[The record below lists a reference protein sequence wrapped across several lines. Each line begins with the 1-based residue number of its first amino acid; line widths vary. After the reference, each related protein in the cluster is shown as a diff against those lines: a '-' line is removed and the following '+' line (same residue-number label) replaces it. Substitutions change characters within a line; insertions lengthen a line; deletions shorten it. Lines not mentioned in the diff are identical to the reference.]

1 MHNSPLSRLGFAG
14 GRWRLVAVTIFIAAA
29 GVTASPIA
37 PALVRYPAVTA
48 SPRTASSFSDS
59 ACAATGATA
68 RRVFRPTVLA
78 NGTTDNTDVI
88 QRSID
93 AAAAAGGG
101 IVSLPV
107 GTFVVDG
114 HLQLRSNVELRGAGP
129 ATVLKAGPAF
139 LDSTGPEGGYPV
151 ITTAGASNVTIADL
165 TANQNGLVLNGN
177 ANPGQR
183 LAGYLIDVRDSRN
196 AVVENVATR
205 NPFTYSIAV
214 VGSRDFCVRHCNTQE
229 TSSGR
234 YTGLD
239 GIHILDSNTGQVID
253 NHVDQRLG
261 LDGDDGLVAHTI
273 SAPVYDVLY
282 ANNNVRG
289 GNLGDGMQIAVGNYP
304 VYDVT
309 IRDNNFWGSPYG
321 IRTGYYSTG
330 VNGVVRNITITQN
343 DIHNLVPGE
352 AFPDGGNAIDIGG
365 FGAVAPVSD
374 IVVTGNR
381 ICAAGQII
389 VPPGNGDVVARNR
402 FCAS

>member
-1 MHNSPLSRLGFAG
+1 MGNSPLSRMGFAG
-14 GRWRLVAVTIFIAAA
+14 GKWRLVALTVFIAAA

-37 PALVRYPAVTA
+37 PALVRYP
-48 SPRTASSFSDS
+48 SPAIARSASSFSDS

-68 RRVFRPTVLA
+68 GRVFQPAVLA
-78 NGTTDNTDVI
+78 NGVTDNTNAV

-93 AAAAAGGG
+93 AASAAGGG
-101 IVSLPV
+101 IVALPA
-107 GTFVVDG
+107 GTIVVNG
-114 HLQLRSNVELRGAGP
+114 HLALRSNVELRGAGP
-129 ATVLKAGPAF
+129 ATVLKAGPSF
-139 LDSTGPEGGYPV
+139 LAATGPEGGYPL
-151 ITTAGASNVTIADL
+151 ITTSGASNVTIANL

-177 ANPGQR
+177 QNPGQR

-196 AVVENVATR
+196 AVVENVSTR

-261 LDGDDGLVAHTI
+261 QDGDDGLVAHTI
-273 SAPVYDVLY
+273 NAPVYDVLY
-282 ANNNVRG
+282 ADNNVRG
-289 GNLGDGMQIAVGNYP
+289 GNLGDGMQLAVGNYP
-304 VYDVT
+304 IYNVT

-321 IRTGYYSTG
+321 IRTGYYTASAG
-330 VNGVVRNITITQN
+330 GAVRDITITQN
-343 DIHNLVPGE
+343 FIHNLVPGE
-352 AFPDGGNAIDIGG
+352 AFPDGGNAVDIGG

-374 IVVTGNR
+374 ITVTGNR
-381 ICAAGQII
+381 VCAAGRII
-389 VPPGNGDVVARNR
+389 VPAGNGDVVKRNR
-402 FCAS
+402 ICPG